1 MRKNILHSRKL
12 RYGGLSVGLTALI
25 IAIVLMLNAG
35 LTALSD
41 RYGLYIDMTYRELYT
56 LSDDCRQLL
65 AENFEQ
71 TAKAREDFNA
81 NLPAFNLSV
90 AETNLARLDTTL
102 SLAEKNI
109 SVAEKNAALAE
120 RNRQLLAK
128 SINIAEDNIEK
139 AEINLTLTKSFY
151 DYAVAK
157 EGESSENAALA
168 ASAIKVA
175 EENLAIAEANAVTAA
190 ENRLSASGY
199 KALALFKEMPV
210 VETYKYLG
218 TYEVFVEDTDT
229 AVAAKNI
236 EIAAENKTIAAENR
250 AIAAENVEIAR
261 KNMTAGATPDAA
273 GYTPLK
279 ALKPYV
285 EFEPFSS
292 YLSIADS
299 ETPRT
304 YESYLETESESN
316 LFGEMKVKIIFCDDR
331 DAIYEST
338 SQRYVLETAED
349 LQREFPEVVE
359 VEFVN
364 IWKNPSAV
372 QKYKGST
379 LTNIY
384 STNVIIESGTEWR
397 VQSINSFFTFD
408 QDDSSKV
415 LAYSGEK
422 KMASAILAVIKAE
435 SPIACVTINHGEI
448 FTDTELLY
456 LIQDSGYTV
465 QFINLATEEIP
476 EDCRLLVVYNPTSD
490 FLVKDKVSDVSEIA
504 KINSW
509 LDEFNSMMVF
519 MSPDSPTLPNFEEYL
534 EEWGIVFDRH
544 TDALTGETSPYM
556 IKDSA
561 NSLTAD
567 GMTVL
572 ADYTTAGLGSSIHK
586 DMRSV
591 LSPAKISFKNAMSIS
606 YGDNYEVVDNIDTE
620 DPANNYR
627 YGSYYSNGVS
637 RQITDIFVSKPS
649 AIAMAGGEQV
659 AAASDIDPF
668 KLMTITREA
677 HQITNDDY
685 DYSYVIACGSTEFA
699 SAANLNSNALGNAE
713 VLVQTMRVISRET
726 VVVDLGIKF
735 FDVTNIETL
744 TTAQANQYTVILT
757 VVPAVVALGLGVF
770 VVVRRRYS

>member
-1 MRKNILHSRKL
+1 MRKNMLRSRKF

-56 LSDDCRQLL
+56 LSDDCRELL

-71 TAKAREDFNA
+71 TAKEREDFNA
-81 NLPAFNLSV
+81 NLPAYNLSI

-102 SLAEKNI
+102 ALAEKNI
-109 SVAEKNAALAE
+109 SVAEKNIALAE
-120 RNRQLLAK
+120 RNRLLLAK
-128 SINIAEDNIEK
+128 NVNIAEDNIER
-139 AEINLTLTKSFY
+139 AEINLALANDLYSY
-151 DYAVAK
+151 VVSK
-157 EGESSENAALA
+157 EGETSANAALA

-175 EENLAIAEANAVTAA
+175 EENIAIAEANAVTAA
-190 ENRLSASGY
+190 ENRLASSSL
-199 KALALFKEMPV
+199 KALTVFKAMPI
-210 VETYKYLG
+210 VETYKYFG
-218 TYEVFVEDTDT
+218 TYEVFVEDTDS
-229 AVAAKNI
+229 ALAAKNA
-236 EIAAENKTIAAENR
+236 EIAAENKVIAAENR

-273 GYTPLK
+273 GYTALK
-279 ALKPYV
+279 ELKPYV
-285 EFEPFSS
+285 SFEPFTA
-292 YLSIADS
+292 YLSITDA

-304 YESYLETESESN
+304 YESYLETEAESN
-316 LFGEMKVKIIFCDDR
+316 LFGDMKVKIIFCDDR

-349 LQREFPEVVE
+349 LEREFPDIIDVE
-359 VEFVN
+359 YVN

-397 VQSINSFFTFD
+397 VQTINSFFTFD

-415 LAYSGEK
+415 LGYSGEK
-422 KMASAILAVIKAE
+422 KLASAILAVIKAE

-490 FLVKDKVSDVSEIA
+490 FLVKDNVSDVSEIA

-544 TDALTGETSPYM
+544 TDTLSGETSPYM
-556 IKDSA
+556 IKDTA

-572 ADYTTAGLGSSIHK
+572 ADYTTAGLGASIHK

-591 LSPAKISFKNAMSIS
+591 LSPAKIAFKNAMSIS
-606 YGDNYEVVDNIDTE
+606 YGDNYEVVDHLDEENS
-620 DPANNYR
+620 ANNYR
-627 YGSYYSNGVS
+627 YGAYYSNGVS

-649 AIAMAGGEQV
+649 AVAMAGGEQV
-659 AAASDIDPF
+659 ASASDIDPF
-668 KLMTITREA
+668 KLMTITRES

-685 DYSYVIACGSTEFA
+685 DYSYVIACGSTDFA
-699 SAANLNSNALGNAE
+699 SADTLTSNALGNSE
-713 VLVQTMRVISRET
+713 VLVQTMRVIARET
-726 VVVDLGIKF
+726 IVVDLGIKF
-735 FDVTNIETL
+735 FDVTEIETL

-757 VVPAVVALGLGVF
+757 VVPAVIMLGLGVF